1 MVNAGYALPR
11 RNKATMVLLNIDI
24 VLGRLC
30 VRCLAGLSVVV
41 RAKMYFGRGSERVVV
56 SM

>member
-41 RAKMYFGRGSERVVV
+41 RAKMYFGRGRVVV